1 VGLNRFSVVACLVL
15 AFAILVSGRASG
27 AYTSSTPPVEGCM
40 NEWLSNRVWGVRV
53 TQVQVL
59 TDRVDVSVVVRN
71 DTAKVWQPNSNTK
84 PFGSPNLAGLSLAY
98 AGGNGFTIVDYTAS
112 MSYDPAHPRNTH
124 DDDPMMHRLAPG
136 ATYKTVL
143 YFYYPQSSGFPTALE
158 KQRPTEFWVYDDEV
172 FRYMEWGGNEIKVK
186 LNCTK

>member
-1 VGLNRFSVVACLVL
+1 MNRFSAIVCLVL
-15 AFAILVSGRASG
+15 AFAILASPRSAG
-27 AYTSSTPPVEGCM
+27 AHTTSTPIEGCM
-40 NEWLSNRVWGVRV
+40 NQWLSNGVWGVRV

-71 DTAKVWQPNSNTK
+71 DTTKVWQPNTDAK

-98 AGGNGFTIVDYTAS
+98 PGDIAFTIVDYTAN
-112 MSYDPAHPRNTH
+112 MNHDPAHPRNTH

-158 KQRPTEFWVYDDEV
+158 KQRPSQFWVYDDAV
-172 FRYMEWGGNEIKVK
+172 FRSMEWGGNEIVVK

>member
-1 VGLNRFSVVACLVL
+1 MNRFSVAVCL
-15 AFAILVSGRASG
+15 AFALASLATARA
-27 AYTSSTPPVEGCM
+27 AYAHASSTPPVEGCM
-40 NEWLSNRVWGVRV
+40 DAWLSNGIWGIRV

-59 TDRVDVSVVVRN
+59 SDRVDVSVVLRN
-71 DTAKVWQPNSNTK
+71 DTAKVWQPNTNAR

-98 AGGNGFTIVDYTAS
+98 AGGEGFTIVDYTAS
-112 MSYDPAHPRNTH
+112 LSYDAAHPRDTH

-143 YFYYPQSSGFPTALE
+143 YFYYPHSSGFPAALE

-172 FRYMEWGGNEIKVK
+172 FRHMEWGGNEIEVK
-186 LNCTK
+186 LNCTR